1 MVAIEEATTHG
12 DSETE
17 MEGDRQ
23 EAMRQVVESNE
34 AQKLSQQE

>member
-17 MEGDRQ
+17 MEGGQTGSD
-23 EAMRQVVESNE
+23 ATGG
-34 AQKLSQQE
+34 